1 MYNVP
6 VSIVDSRIDS
16 IRIIGTEIL
25 SESCCAVSGV
35 FPLEIVIVVEILSEM
50 MIYREH

>member
-16 IRIIGTEIL
+16 IIIIGTETL
-25 SESCCAVSGV
+25 SESCCVVSG
-35 FPLEIVIVVEILSEM
+35 FSFRNSYSSSDTIRDDDI
-50 MIYREH
+50 